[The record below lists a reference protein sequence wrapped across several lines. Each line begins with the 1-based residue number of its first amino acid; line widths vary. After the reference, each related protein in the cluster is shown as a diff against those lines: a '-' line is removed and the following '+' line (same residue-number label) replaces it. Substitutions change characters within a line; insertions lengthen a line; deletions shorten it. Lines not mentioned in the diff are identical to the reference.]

1 MAKYL
6 EINKLNKEEKDEL
19 LNKVEKL
26 VSEAVE
32 NLEGQE
38 DYIYGG
44 DERPNDLMDCGYAD
58 GNYDA
63 WYEVLELL
71 GIKHRF
77 KDNRTNI

>member
-1 MAKYL
+1 VKYL
-6 EINKLNKEEKDEL
+6 DVNKLSESDKEKL
-19 LNKVEKL
+19 LEKVEEL
-26 VSEAVE
+26 VANAVE
-32 NLEGQE
+32 NLEEQT

-71 GIKHRF
+71 GIKHSF
-77 KDNRTNI
+77 KDNRPNL